1 MCNLLIIE
9 NEDSVRDD
17 LGLYTEK
24 LGYKPILISDPLVCR
39 AVKSSGPQCST
50 KKPCADILLIDK
62 DCPAIDG
69 LTLIELQVKNGCTVN
84 SQRKA
89 LMVSTLTDKEY
100 KKASILGCHVI
111 SKPVTFKTLKNWLM
125 GLEDQAE

>member
-1 MCNLLIIE
+1 MRNLLIIE
-9 NEDSVRDD
+9 NEDSVRDN
-17 LGLYTEK
+17 LGLYSER
-24 LGYKPILISDPLVCR
+24 LGYKPILISDPLVCG

-69 LTLIELQVKNGCTVN
+69 LKLIELQAEKGCTVN

-89 LMVSTLTDKEY
+89 LMASTLTDKEH
-100 KKASILGCHVI
+100 KKVAILGCHVI
-111 SKPVTFKTLKNWLM
+111 SKPVTFATLENWLM
-125 GLEDQAE
+125 GLEDQTE